1 MKSIKSFT
9 EQKPKLTSL
18 LLWLFA
24 GVITLICF
32 TYQDKTGPTYP
43 LEGDIEAAQGT
54 VHFKFLRSETIDT
67 DLKVMLLDPV
77 PSGVTGY
84 VEYRR
89 YKSHDEWEIIPME
102 PGSFEFSRRGRAES
116 VQGMGAELPS
126 LQERA
131 GKYEYLVYIDDGEND
146 PISVT
151 ADKPIYARY
160 KAEVPTAVLILHIF
174 AMFAS
179 MTIAIRTTFEAL
191 IDGNYKSLLWATL
204 ISLLIGGFILGPLVQ
219 WYAFGVLWSGIP
231 FGIDWTDNKV
241 VVELVFWIIALY
253 LNRGG
258 RRDRR
263 SVYLAGFVT
272 LLVYFIPHSIFG
284 SEYDYTTG
292 TGRGTSG

>member
-1 MKSIKSFT
+1 MQSLKSFT
-9 EQKPKLTSL
+9 ERKPKLTSV
-18 LLWLFA
+18 LLWLLA

-43 LEGDIEAAQGT
+43 LEGKLETAQGI

-67 DLKVMLLDPV
+67 DLKIMILDPV
-77 PSGVTGY
+77 PADIVGY

-89 YKSHDEWEIIPME
+89 FKSNDEWEIIKME

-116 VQGMGAELPS
+116 IQGFGAELPS

-131 GKYEYLVYIDDGEND
+131 GKYEYLVFIDDGENG

-174 AMFAS
+174 TMFAS
-179 MTIAIRTTFEAL
+179 MTIATRTAFEAL
-191 IDGNYKSLLWATL
+191 INGNFKPLLWATL

-219 WYAFGVLWSGIP
+219 WYASGVLWSGIP

-241 VVELVFWIIALY
+241 VVELIFWILALY
-253 LNRGG
+253 LNRGD

-272 LLVYFIPHSIFG
+272 LLVYFIPHSVFG
-284 SEYDYTTG
+284 SEYDYRTG
-292 TGRGTSG
+292 IGRGTSG